1 MAKCVSCGK
10 SGIFVKVNEDGL
22 CTQCAKDKKLILD
35 LDSTTNLLF
44 DFVKKDSKSSLKKVQ
59 ASIAAEDRI
68 NKRQL
73 QNFEKLFNQF
83 QRARDLEKA
92 QKIEEALEIYLS
104 LIPHR
109 PEGTDYYTRPCIIL
123 EKQQRYQEAIDI
135 CDIAIHE
142 IEEKHFRADAQE
154 FWHRRDRLLKKLK
167 K

>member
-59 ASIAAEDRI
+59 ASIAAQDRI

-73 QNFEKLFNQF
+73 QNLRN
-83 QRARDLEKA
+83 
-92 QKIEEALEIYLS
+92 S
-104 LIPHR
+104 LINFK
-109 PEGTDYYTRPCIIL
+109 E
-123 EKQQRYQEAIDI
+123 QEI
-135 CDIAIHE
+135 
-142 IEEKHFRADAQE
+142 
-154 FWHRRDRLLKKLK
+154 
-167 K
+167 